1 MSKTRIRRAL
11 PLSTRQLFSFW
22 AFITVIGSL
31 TLLLFIVSIAYPK
44 FYPSRSNALS
54 RRKQKSESNGLRL
67 YESNGLPHALVH
79 VPLVKNAAVLNVT
92 RSPTLPKD
100 DRIALL
106 VISATRAQAIRSHL
120 GQISRLR
127 IAPEKFPLVISQDGD
142 NAQVTDAIEEFTQ
155 SNPNA
160 FFIHHKERPEPPN
173 GLDKSGKN
181 YFYISQHYKWAL
193 DKVFKEMNFT
203 TAIITEDD
211 LDVADD
217 FFSYFTA
224 TQRLLYED
232 PTIWCI
238 SAWNDNG
245 AVSLTDRQKGEQLYR
260 TDFFPG
266 LGWMLTSEL
275 WDELSSKWPKMYWDD
290 WMRQGRV
297 RKERVCIRPEV
308 SRTLHNMSVA
318 GKGSSNGLYKNYLMS
333 IRLPDQPVDFSL
345 IDMDRL
351 KKKLYD
357 ASYGQTLSEAKQI
370 SVDELL
376 NSTARLSTQ
385 YSYRVVY
392 KDPREYRR
400 IANKFKLMTDF
411 RLGIPRTAYYGVVT
425 FLHEGL
431 RFFLTH
437 ENLNLDL
444 PFGSMPSSHVYLT
457 EWEAMSKYLDF
468 AELYC
473 KKTRWTGKCDPK
485 DPDMIAWFEK
495 KKMKKRL
502 EAWGELKVF

>member
-1 MSKTRIRRAL
+1 MSTTSLELIAQQTEVVQMYINSVFRFYDLQKKTSTVSVVPIRSSEESGIAAAL
-11 PLSTRQLFSFW
+11 TTTTISPTTNAISAGLFV
-22 AFITVIGSL
+22 AVLI
-31 TLLLFIVSIAYPK
+31 
-44 FYPSRSNALS
+44 
-54 RRKQKSESNGLRL
+54 KQKSTGNG
-67 YESNGLPHALVH
+67 NALVH
-79 VPLVKNAAVLNVT
+79 VPLVKNAVRLNVT

-100 DRIALL
+100 ERIALL

-120 GQISRLR
+120 DQISRLR

-142 NAQVTDAIEEFTQ
+142 NGQVTEVIEKYVQ
-155 SNPNA
+155 SNTNA

-173 GLDKSGKN
+173 GLEKSGKN

-245 AVSLTDRQKGEQLYR
+245 AVSLTDRQKGEQL
-260 TDFFPG
+260 
-266 LGWMLTSEL
+266 
-275 WDELSSKWPKMYWDD
+275 
-290 WMRQGRV
+290 
-297 RKERVCIRPEV
+297 
-308 SRTLHNMSVA
+308 TLHNMSVA
-318 GKGSSNGLYKNYLMS
+318 GKGSSNGLFKNYLMS

-357 ASYGQTLSEAKQI
+357 ASYGKTLSEAKQI

-376 NSTARLSTQ
+376 NGTDHLSTQ
-385 YSYRVVY
+385 YSYRLVY

-437 ENLNLDL
+437 EHLNLDK
-444 PFGSMPSSHVYLT
+444 PFGSMPSSSVYLT